1 MRVGKRRSDVT
12 AVAALTP
19 ARAPASDK
27 AALNLWFVHEVLIHE
42 AALTRY
48 LLRTWPDRHEIHDL
62 RQEIYVRVYEA
73 ASQQRPQCTKAFLFS
88 TARHLLIDRMRRGRI
103 VTIQSV
109 GDFAPF
115 DVLIDELTPERR
127 LTATQELGL
136 LARAFRRL
144 PLRMREVI
152 WLRRVDELPQKAV
165 AARLGISEKT
175 VETHLRR
182 GIQKMA
188 DSLFSSQIW
197 RDRDRPR
204 RMRETPPEKGRSL
217 EIECRGKRQ
226 TT

>member
-1 MRVGKRRSDVT
+1 MRAGKQRLDVIP
-12 AVAALTP
+12 VAAFSP
-19 ARAPASDK
+19 ALAPASDR
-27 AALNLWFVHEVLIHE
+27 AALNLWFAQEVLVHE

-48 LLRTWPDRHEIHDL
+48 LFRTWPNRHEIHDL

-73 ASQQRPQCTKAFLFS
+73 AQQQRPSSAKAFLFS

-109 GDFAPF
+109 GDFTHF
-115 DVLIDELTPERR
+115 DVLIDELTPERQ

-144 PLRMREVI
+144 PLRVREVI
-152 WLRRVDELPQKAV
+152 WLRRVDDLPQKAV

-182 GIQKMA
+182 GMQKMA
-188 DSLFSSQIW
+188 DSFFSS
-197 RDRDRPR
+197 RPSRDRPQ
-204 RMRETPPEKGRSL
+204 RMRETKPEKGRSL
-217 EIECRGKRQ
+217 ENESRGKRQ
-226 TT
+226 TS